1 MYLFSGHSISP
12 LFPRIGI
19 YTGSGASHS
28 WLWFVEILD
37 RMSFYNIHFVNEK
50 DILSNALDPLSV
62 LLMSGGDTFAIAEGL
77 GTEGSGKLRS
87 FIEGGGLY
95 IGTCAGA
102 YLPLRSSMD
111 FLNQFNFINVKIS
124 NISRRLSEP
133 ERHLL
138 QQVACSSYG
147 CDFVYHVVREDVVLE
162 MVNGYQGNGKK
173 EIIAPLFGGP
183 SMLPSED
190 IEPIA
195 TYKGFTKKTRFLVKE
210 ELAEK
215 TLIGNIA
222 VAKKSMGKGHLY
234 IFGPHFEHP
243 RYPEAN
249 RIIIQIILEEGK
261 KRRTYPLE
269 KEISPFPKISPPFF
283 ESLRREL
290 SHSRMVAFAMEGFP
304 LQWMIGNKWYEPEKI
319 RVFLEALWKRLKYL
333 ESGGE
338 GEIGLQDPNRM
349 ISRLEEITDIL
360 RKMKKGIDRG
370 EATNGLAEDLFPN
383 LKKVTSDFLTIYFSR
398 KRMESI
404 RSQASWLEPL
414 TEESS
419 HVSKSNVDTHD
430 SHFHPDTI

>member
-1 MYLFSGHSISP
+1 MSLISNHDLLP
-12 LFPRIGI
+12 YSPPIGI

-37 RMSFYNIHFVNEK
+37 RMRFYNVHFVDER
-50 DILSNALDPLSV
+50 DILSNALDPLNV

-77 GTEGSGKLRS
+77 GAEGSDKLRS
-87 FIEGGGLY
+87 FINRGGLY

-102 YLPLRSSMD
+102 YLPLKSSMD

-133 ERHLL
+133 ERHYV
-138 QQVACSSYG
+138 QKVACSSYG

-162 MVNGYQGNGKK
+162 MANGYQANGKK
-173 EIIAPLFGGP
+173 EIVAPLYGGP

-195 TYKGFTKKTRFLVKE
+195 RYKGFTKKTKFLVEE

-243 RYPEAN
+243 HYPTCNLFLAEIIREKQNGRLRPIQKDFYGNPAKGETLRN
-249 RIIIQIILEEGK
+249 FLRDLKREVSNSRIAASGMNDF
-261 KRRTYPLE
+261 T
-269 KEISPFPKISPPFF
+269 ISW
-283 ESLRREL
+283 L
-290 SHSRMVAFAMEGFP
+290 
-304 LQWMIGNKWYEPEKI
+304 IGNKYYEPEKI
-319 RVFLEALWKRLKYL
+319 QVFLEVLWKRLTYL

-338 GEIGLQDPNRM
+338 VDVDLQGPNGM
-349 ISRLEEITDIL
+349 ISRLKGITDIL

-370 EATNGLAEDLFPN
+370 ETTIRLAEDLFPN
-383 LKKVTSDFLTIYFSR
+383 LKKVTSDFLTIYFR
-398 KRMESI
+398 TKWMESI
-404 RSQASWLEPL
+404 RAQA
-414 TEESS
+414 
-419 HVSKSNVDTHD
+419 
-430 SHFHPDTI
+430 

>member
-1 MYLFSGHSISP
+1 MSHTSNVDHLPYSLP
-12 LFPRIGI
+12 IGI

-37 RMSFYNIHFVNEK
+37 RMGFYNVHFVDEK
-50 DILSNALDPLSV
+50 DILSNLLEAMNV

-77 GTEGSGKLRS
+77 GAEGSDKLRS

-138 QQVACSSYG
+138 QKHACSSYG
-147 CDFVYHVVREDVVLE
+147 GEFIYHVAREDVLLE
-162 MVNGYQGNGKK
+162 LVNGFQADGKK
-173 EIIAPLFGGP
+173 EMVAPLFGGP
-183 SMLPSED
+183 SMLSSED

-195 TYKGFTKKTRFLVKE
+195 TYKGFTKKTRFLVE
-210 ELAEK
+210 EKLARK

-243 RYPEAN
+243 HYPACNLFLAEIIREKQNGRLRPAQKDFYGSPVKGETLRN
-249 RIIIQIILEEGK
+249 FLRDLKREVSNSRIAASGMNDFS
-261 KRRTYPLE
+261 
-269 KEISPFPKISPPFF
+269 ISW
-283 ESLRREL
+283 L
-290 SHSRMVAFAMEGFP
+290 
-304 LQWMIGNKWYEPEKI
+304 IGNKYYDPEKI
-319 RVFLEALWKRLKYL
+319 RVFLEVVWKRLKYL

-338 GEIGLQDPNRM
+338 VNVDLQDSNEM
-349 ISRLEEITDIL
+349 ISRLKGITDIL

-370 EATNGLAEDLFPN
+370 EATNGLAEDFFPN

-404 RSQASWLEPL
+404 RSQA
-414 TEESS
+414 
-419 HVSKSNVDTHD
+419 
-430 SHFHPDTI
+430 

>member
-1 MYLFSGHSISP
+1 MSLISTRDHLSHSSP
-12 LFPRIGI
+12 IGI

-28 WLWFVEILD
+28 WLWFVDILD
-37 RMSFYNIHFVNEK
+37 RMGFYNVHFVDEK
-50 DILSNALDPLSV
+50 DILSNALDPLDI

-77 GTEGSGKLRS
+77 GAEGSDKLRS

-138 QQVACSSYG
+138 QKVACSSYG
-147 CDFVYHVVREDVVLE
+147 CDFVYHVVREDVLLK
-162 MVNGYQGNGKK
+162 MVNGYQADGKK
-173 EIIAPLFGGP
+173 EMIAPLFGGP

-195 TYKGFTKKTRFLVKE
+195 MYKGFTKKTKFLVE
-210 ELAEK
+210 EKLAEK

-249 RIIIQIILEEGK
+249 RIIIQIILEESKERG
-261 KRRTYPLE
+261 TPPLK
-269 KEISPFPKISPPFF
+269 KEISSLPKVSPPFF
-283 ESLRREL
+283 EELRREL
-290 SHSRMVAFAMEGFP
+290 SHSRMVAFAMEGSP

-319 RVFLEALWKRLKYL
+319 RVFLEVLWKRLRYL
-333 ESGGE
+333 ESRGE
-338 GEIGLQDPNRM
+338 VGIDLQDPNGM
-349 ISRLEEITDIL
+349 ISRLKGITDIL

-370 EATNGLAEDLFPN
+370 ETANGLADDLFPN
-383 LKKVTSDFLTIYFSR
+383 LKKVTSDFLTVYFSR
-398 KRMESI
+398 KKMEST
-404 RSQASWLEPL
+404 RSQA
-414 TEESS
+414 
-419 HVSKSNVDTHD
+419 
-430 SHFHPDTI
+430 

>member
-1 MYLFSGHSISP
+1 MSHTSNVDHLPYSLP
-12 LFPRIGI
+12 IGI
-19 YTGSGASHS
+19 YMGSGASHS

-37 RMSFYNIHFVNEK
+37 RMGFYNVHFVDEK
-50 DILSNALDPLSV
+50 DILSNVFKTMNV

-77 GTEGSGKLRS
+77 GAVGSKKLRS
-87 FIEGGGLY
+87 FIEDGGLY

-124 NISRRLSEP
+124 NISRRLSEI
-133 ERHLL
+133 ERSSF
-138 QQVACSSYG
+138 QKYACSSYG
-147 CDFVYHVVREDVVLE
+147 CDFVFHVVREDVLLK
-162 MVNGYQGNGKK
+162 MVNGYQADGKK
-173 EIIAPLFGGP
+173 EMIAPLFGGP

-195 TYKGFTKKTRFLVKE
+195 TYKGFTKKTKFLVEE

-215 TLIGNIA
+215 ILIGNIA

-249 RIIIQIILEEGK
+249 RIITQIILEESKERG
-261 KRRTYPLE
+261 THPLK
-269 KEISPFPKISPPFF
+269 KEIPPPPKISPLFF
-283 ESLRREL
+283 EELRREL

-304 LQWMIGNKWYEPEKI
+304 LRWMIGNKWYEPEKI
-319 RVFLEALWKRLKYL
+319 RVFLEVLWKRLKYL

-338 GEIGLQDPNRM
+338 VDVDLQDPNGM
-349 ISRLEEITDIL
+349 ISRLKGVTDIL

-383 LKKVTSDFLTIYFSR
+383 LKKVTSDFLTVYFSR

-404 RSQASWLEPL
+404 GLQARG
-414 TEESS
+414 
-419 HVSKSNVDTHD
+419 
-430 SHFHPDTI
+430 

>member
-1 MYLFSGHSISP
+1 MSLISNCDHLSYSP
-12 LFPRIGI
+12 QIGI

-37 RMSFYNIHFVNEK
+37 RMSFDHVHFVDER
-50 DILSNALDPLSV
+50 DILSNGLDRLNV

-77 GTEGSGKLRS
+77 GAEGSDKLRS

-111 FLNQFNFINVKIS
+111 FLNQFNFINVKIA

-133 ERHLL
+133 ERHAL
-138 QQVACSSYG
+138 QKVACSSYG
-147 CDFVYHVVREDVVLE
+147 GDFIFHVVREDVVLE
-162 MVNGYQGNGKK
+162 MANGYQANGKK
-173 EIIAPLFGGP
+173 EMIAPLYGGP

-195 TYKGFTKKTRFLVKE
+195 TYQGFTKKTKFLVEE
-210 ELAEK
+210 ELAQK

-222 VAKKSMGKGHLY
+222 LAKKSMGKGLLY

-243 RYPEAN
+243 HYPTCNLFLAEIIREKQN
-249 RIIIQIILEEGK
+249 GRLRPIQKDFYGNPVKGETLRNFLRDLKREVSNSRIAASGMNDF
-261 KRRTYPLE
+261 T
-269 KEISPFPKISPPFF
+269 ISW
-283 ESLRREL
+283 L
-290 SHSRMVAFAMEGFP
+290 
-304 LQWMIGNKWYEPEKI
+304 IGNKYYEPEKI
-319 RVFLEALWKRLKYL
+319 QVFLEVLWKRLTYL

-338 GEIGLQDPNRM
+338 MGVDLQDPDGM
-349 ISRLEEITDIL
+349 ISRLKGITDIL
-360 RKMKKGIDRG
+360 RKMKKGIGRG

-383 LKKVTSDFLTIYFSR
+383 LKKVTSDFLTIYFRR

-404 RSQASWLEPL
+404 RAEA
-414 TEESS
+414 
-419 HVSKSNVDTHD
+419 
-430 SHFHPDTI
+430 